1 MKKGYSIS
9 VWLLFVL
16 TILLPVGVLLTAL
29 FGYSFD
35 LGNYSVF
42 AICTAIVSLFIT
54 VLVLSGKLD
63 GISKA
68 GKVLFALLPFLST
81 ANAAFC
87 IFKCSSGT
95 DEIVVAICMFACTVF
110 AFIQAVKLGK
120 PVALKAV
127 GIVLASIAVLPVF
140 ALTLLPFGEDTVTQ
154 SLVSP
159 QGGYYYAEVVAVNQG
174 ALGGDTVV
182 YVYENKGVD
191 LLAFRIY
198 KSPERIYM
206 GEWGEFED
214 MNIYWKDEQC
224 LVINSAEYSVK

>member
-1 MKKGYSIS
+1 M
-9 VWLLFVL
+9 
-16 TILLPVGVLLTAL
+16 LTAL

-120 PVALKAV
+120 PVAVKAV
-127 GIVLASIAVLPVF
+127 SIALSAISILPVLF
-140 ALTLLPFGEDTVTQ
+140 ALALIEIGSDTVTQ

-159 QGGYYYAEVVAVNQG
+159 QGGYYAEVVAVNQG